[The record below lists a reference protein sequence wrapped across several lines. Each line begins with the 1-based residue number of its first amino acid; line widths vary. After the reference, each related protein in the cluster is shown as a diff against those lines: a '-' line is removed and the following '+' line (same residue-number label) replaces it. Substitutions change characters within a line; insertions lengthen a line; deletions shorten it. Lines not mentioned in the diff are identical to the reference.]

1 MDQPTPTREQLAQ
14 QVLQLAQSR
23 LLADLR
29 FLSPALERLRTA
41 EYPELPGGPLATD
54 GQTLYFDA
62 DALLRM
68 FRAEP
73 QRPARILLHLL
84 LHCMLG
90 HPFQPQEK
98 DTVLWNLA
106 CDVAVEEIIAQLELP
121 AYRLTGDAVQARH
134 RARLEESCPQ
144 MTAVQIYNSFLEHR
158 PEPEPLREMRQ
169 MFHQDSHALWSVRP
183 GVRSG
188 SRNAGQR
195 VQAEPEQDTSDEEL
209 LPLARSEDETEE
221 KLSRRRRQQLR
232 REWKRIARQAEA
244 DLRTFSRRFGR
255 RAGALMDNLAPIT
268 FEECDY
274 SEFLRRFGAQ
284 NEVMQLSEDEFDLIY
299 YTYGL
304 KTYGNV
310 PLVEPLEYR
319 DDRRIREFVIVID
332 TSGSVQGEIVQSF
345 LQRTCDML
353 RQSGSFTRQ
362 VNIWLIQCDAEV
374 QSVDQLTD
382 LDQLAELIPRL
393 RLRGFGGTDFR
404 PAFEYVDRLLR
415 QRKLTRLDGLLYF
428 TDGVGT
434 YPEKAPDYKT
444 AFIFNRDDYISP
456 NVPPW
461 AIRAVLTTENIRL
474 LPTQAGEEKG

>member
-1 MDQPTPTREQLAQ
+1 MSRVYNFSAGPA
-14 QVLQLAQSR
+14 VL
-23 LLADLR
+23 
-29 FLSPALERLRTA
+29 
-41 EYPELPGGPLATD
+41 PES
-54 GQTLYFDA
+54 
-62 DALLRM
+62 
-68 FRAEP
+68 
-73 QRPARILLHLL
+73 
-84 LHCMLG
+84 
-90 HPFQPQEK
+90 
-98 DTVLWNLA
+98 V
-106 CDVAVEEIIAQLELP
+106 
-121 AYRLTGDAVQARH
+121 
-134 RARLEESCPQ
+134 
-144 MTAVQIYNSFLEHR
+144 
-158 PEPEPLREMRQ
+158 LREAADEMLDYRGTG
-169 MFHQDSHALWSVRP
+169 MSVMEMSH
-183 GVRSG
+183 RSK
-188 SRNAGQR
+188 AY
-195 VQAEPEQDTSDEEL
+195 QAIID
-209 LPLARSEDETEE
+209 
-221 KLSRRRRQQLR
+221 
-232 REWKRIARQAEA
+232 QAEA

-255 RAGALMDNLAPIT
+255 RAGALMDNLATIT

-304 KTYGNV
+304 KKYGNV

-319 DDRRIREFVIVID
+319 GDQRIREFVIVID

-345 LQRTCDML
+345 LQRTCDVL

-382 LDQLAELIPRL
+382 LDRLAELIPRL

-404 PAFEYVDRLLR
+404 PAFEYVDRLLQ